1 MRAIENPALSRQ
13 DARPVRRVALLL
25 ALPVALATP
34 SASAREQAGC
44 AHVSGVKGPAPF
56 AVSFTASCAAAAYHW
71 DFGDGASADGAAT
84 SHTFAAG
91 RFAVTLTVTQADGSA
106 ATERLS
112 IDSLGLSLSAP
123 PAGRYGRPILFRGR
137 LVPAEKGR
145 VRLYHGTRLVG
156 SAPVGSGGSF
166 RLRPR
171 LVAPGAWQARF
182 QGAAS
187 PPVSVLV
194 RPRLDVRFD
203 GSGAVGAPLALV
215 ARLVPAAAGEVNVQ
229 IWKNGTLRVARTY
242 PHGARIAL
250 DTSHT
255 NRYRVTVASV
265 PRPGFARAARGVS
278 TRLFLPT
285 LRPGASGP
293 TVARLVSTLASL
305 HYAVR
310 RTGSFGLELV
320 DSLYAFQKV
329 QGLPRTGVADAA
341 TWRALAH
348 PRLARPRYSS
358 PADHLEVDKGHQVLY
373 VVRGGQVALI
383 VPVSTAGIPGYFT
396 PEGRFAIYRKV
407 GGFDPSPL
415 GTLFDPMYF
424 TGGYAVHGNPSVP
437 PYPASHGCVRVPMWI
452 APYLFQTN
460 SYGETVYVY

>member
-1 MRAIENPALSRQ
+1 
-13 DARPVRRVALLL
+13 VRRVALLL

-34 SASAREQAGC
+34 SASAREQADC
-44 AHVSGVKGPAPF
+44 AQVSGVKGPAPF
-56 AVSFTASCAAAAYHW
+56 AVTFTASCAAAAYHW
-71 DFGDGASADGAAT
+71 DFGDGTAADGAAV

-91 RFAVTLTVTQADGSA
+91 RFAVTLTITQPDGSTA
-106 ATERLS
+106 AERLS
-112 IDSLGLSLSAP
+112 IDSLGLSLSARH
-123 PAGRYGRPILFRGR
+123 AGRYGQPLLFRGR

-145 VRLYHGTRLVG
+145 VRLYRGSRFVG
-156 SAPVGSGGSF
+156 SAPIRAGGSF

-171 LVAPGAWQARF
+171 LVSPGPWQARF
-182 QGAAS
+182 QGAVS

-194 RPRLDVRFD
+194 RPRLVVHFD
-203 GSGAVGAPLALV
+203 GSGAVGTPLALV
-215 ARLVPAAAGEVNVQ
+215 ARLVPAAAGEVSVR
-229 IWKNGTLRVARTY
+229 IWKNGALRVSRTY

-250 DTSHT
+250 DTSRT
-255 NRYRVTVASV
+255 SSYRVAVTSV
-265 PRPGFARAARGVS
+265 PRPGFARAARGLQ

-310 RTGSFGLELV
+310 RTGSFGPELV

-348 PRLARPRYSS
+348 PRLAQPRYSS
-358 PADHLEVDKGHQVLY
+358 PADHLEIDKGHQVLF
-373 VVRGGQVALI
+373 VVRGGRVALI
-383 VPVSTAGIPGYFT
+383 VPVSTAGIAGYFT
-396 PEGRFAIYRKV
+396 PVGRFAIYRKV
-407 GGFDPSPL
+407 VGFDPSPL

-460 SYGETVYVY
+460 AYGETVDVYA

>member
-1 MRAIENPALSRQ
+1 M
-13 DARPVRRVALLL
+13 RRVALLL

-34 SASAREQAGC
+34 SASGREQAGC
-44 AHVSGVKGPAPF
+44 AQVNAAKGPAPF

-71 DFGDGASADGAAT
+71 DFGDGTAADGAAA
-84 SHTFAAG
+84 SHTFGAG
-91 RFAVTLTVTQADGSA
+91 RFAVTLTVTQPDGST

-112 IDSLGLSLSAP
+112 IDSLGLSLSARH
-123 PAGRYGRPILFRGR
+123 ASRWGRPILFQGR
-137 LVPAEKGR
+137 LVPSERGR
-145 VRLYHGTRLVG
+145 VRLYRGSRFVG
-156 SAPVGSGGSF
+156 SAPLRAGGTF

-171 LVAPGAWQARF
+171 LVSPGPWQARF
-182 QGAAS
+182 QGAVSA
-187 PPVSVLV
+187 PVSVLV

-203 GSGAVGAPLALV
+203 GSGAVGTRLALV
-215 ARLVPAAAGEVNVQ
+215 ARLVPASAGEVSVR
-229 IWKNGTLRVARTY
+229 IWKNGTLRVSRMYA
-242 PHGARIAL
+242 HGARIAL
-250 DTSHT
+250 DSSRITS
-255 NRYRVTVASV
+255 YRVAVSSV
-265 PRPGFARAARGVS
+265 PRPGFARAARVLQ

-285 LRPGASGP
+285 LRPGSSGP
-293 TVARLVSTLASL
+293 TVDRLVSTLASL

-310 RTGSFGLELV
+310 RTGSFGSELV

-329 QGLPRTGVADAA
+329 QGLPRTGVADPA

-348 PRLARPRYSS
+348 PRLTRPRFAS

-383 VPVSTAGIPGYFT
+383 VPVSTAGIAGYFT
-396 PEGRFAIYRKV
+396 PVGRFAIYRKV
-407 GGFDPSPL
+407 SGFDPSPL

-460 SYGETVYVY
+460 SYGETVYVYG